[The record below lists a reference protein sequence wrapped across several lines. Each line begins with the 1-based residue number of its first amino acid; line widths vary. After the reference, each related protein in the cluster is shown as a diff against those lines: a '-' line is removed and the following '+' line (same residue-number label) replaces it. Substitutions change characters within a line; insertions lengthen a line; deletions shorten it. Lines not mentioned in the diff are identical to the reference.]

1 MTPRIKLTACATH
14 PIQYHSP
21 VWRRLAAEPGI
32 EFEAFYGTD
41 ISIRGYRD
49 SEFGTVVKWDIPL
62 TAGFRHTYLSTDNK
76 IQSVDFWNPTASGL
90 KKKFLRF
97 RPDVVLLTAYA
108 GRFNMGAW
116 QAARSVGA
124 KVIIRHEASD
134 VAVSRSR
141 WKSRMRDLLLRRLY
155 ARIDGFAVIGT
166 EASRHLLRLGVGR
179 QKMELAPY
187 CVDSDFFAGE
197 AERWLPQ
204 RNTLRRECGLVEGD
218 IALVFSGK
226 LIPKKDPLLILTAI
240 GRLEPALRARI
251 HLLVA
256 GDGEL
261 REVLAA
267 TGREQLGDRLHMF
280 GFLNQTEI
288 GRVYACG
295 DMLILPSRRGAGET
309 WGLVVNEAMQFGLAP
324 LVSDG
329 VGCAPDLVVGECGR
343 VFSSGSDEELAE
355 AISSIAS
362 EVRTRGAL
370 VRAIVRKRVASHSSA
385 AAAAGIAAMA
395 RRVTLPETS

>member
-1 MTPRIKLTACATH
+1 VTTGLRLAACATH

-41 ISIRGYRD
+41 ISVRGYKD
-49 SEFGTVVKWDIPL
+49 SEFGTTVKWDTPL
-62 TAGFRHTYLSTDNK
+62 TAGFKHTCLSTDPR

-90 KKKFLRF
+90 MREFRRF
-97 RPDVVLLTAYA
+97 RPDVVLLTAYS
-108 GRFNMGAW
+108 GLFNMGAW
-116 QAARSVGA
+116 RAARAVGA
-124 KVIIRHEASD
+124 KVIMRHEASD

-141 WKSRMRDLLLRRLY
+141 WKEWGRDLLLRRLY
-155 ARIDGFAVIGT
+155 VRIDGFAVIGS
-166 EASRHLLRLGVGR
+166 EARRHLLRLKVGE
-179 QKMELAPY
+179 QKMEPAPY

-197 AERWLPQ
+197 MARWLPQ
-204 RNTLRRECGLVEGD
+204 RGTIRGEFGMVEGD

-226 LIPKKDPLLILTAI
+226 LIPKKDPLLILTALA
-240 GRLEPALRARI
+240 RLDPKVRARI

-261 REVLAA
+261 RDALIAA
-267 TGREQLGDRLHMF
+267 GRQQLGERLHFF

-295 DMLILPSRRGAGET
+295 DVLVLPSRRGAGET

-329 VGCAPDLVVGECGR
+329 VGCAPDLVLGDGGR
-343 VFSSGSDEELAE
+343 VFASADSEELAE
-355 AISSIAS
+355 AIRIVATDLSARGEQIRAS
-362 EVRTRGAL
+362 VRL
-370 VRAIVRKRVASHSSA
+370 RAGTHSSA
-385 AAAAGIAAMA
+385 TAVAGIATLA
-395 RRVTLPETS
+395 RRVLL